1 MRAEQSSAELL
12 RFMAAEADAAAIA
25 AEERAK
31 MADRNAAKA
40 TGPRQH
46 EFVMNAGKA
55 RATAV
60 FHRRRQQALEDG
72 ARLLENAESRAA

>member
-1 MRAEQSSAELL
+1 MRVDQSSAGLL

-31 MADRNAAKA
+31 MADRGAAA
-40 TGPRQH
+40 AIGPRVQQH
-46 EFVMNAGKA
+46 IMESGKA
-55 RATAV
+55 RETAA

-72 ARLLENAESRAA
+72 ARLLEAAEAAGE

>member
-1 MRAEQSSAELL
+1 MRSDQSSAALL

-40 TGPRQH
+40 NGPRQH
-46 EFVMNAGKA
+46 DLIMSAGQA
-55 RATAV
+55 REAAA

-72 ARLLENAESRAA
+72 ARLLEHAESQAA